1 MAFCASCG
9 AQLPANAA
17 NCPACGKAAGQPAG
31 GGAAAPPAATAG
43 GLQDNVAGMLA
54 YVTIIPAIIF
64 LVVAPYNQSKFI
76 RFHSFQSIF
85 FCVAWI
91 AISIV
96 LSILSA
102 MPFLGFLTLFIWPLI
117 GLAGLIIWVVLLM
130 KAFGNQMF
138 KLPVIGDLAE
148 KQANA

>member
-9 AQLPANAA
+9 AQLPADGS
-17 NCPACGKAAGQPAG
+17 NCPACGKAAGQSAG
-31 GGAAAPPAATAG
+31 GGTAATPAATAG

-64 LVVAPYNQSKFI
+64 LVVAPYNQNKFI
-76 RFHSFQSIF
+76 RFHSFQCIF
-85 FCVAWI
+85 LCVAIFAVDIILAFIPFIGWMLYPLVSLAWLAV
-91 AISIV
+91 AIICA
-96 LSILSA
+96 L
-102 MPFLGFLTLFIWPLI
+102 
-117 GLAGLIIWVVLLM
+117 
-130 KAFGNQMF
+130 KAYGGQKF